1 MDTNTKSLLKHTI
14 LGLVS
19 GGALSALY
27 ANNRRKSDEAEEAA
41 YQDGVGKNQITV
53 PLSRKHYL
61 KAVGL
66 KKDEVP
72 KKKPTEAVTQGLQPM
87 DIAALK
93 RAILKARAEKTA
105 ACCKTPKKATCGAAP
120 KKATCG
126 AAPKKATCGTAPKK
140 ATCGTAP
147 KKATCCKAEA
157 PQSIK
162 AKTTSVST
170 LSGFRGKS
178 KIAQLRNPKGRFS
191 TEEGLGKAAGIFDKI
206 DYNTRGVI
214 RDGLGFAGGTVAG
227 LAVVKAVSDR
237 IAINRKRIQVEKARR
252 RYANMISKEVGD
264 EDLPFYTKTAQDRG
278 VIPSVLG
285 LAGLTGAGAA
295 TLSGLLMYKII
306 ENRRK
311 ASERAADKDNQKFP
325 EHKSIKFTFK

>member
-105 ACCKTPKKATCGAAP
+105 ACCKTPKKATCGA
-120 KKATCG
+120 
-126 AAPKKATCGTAPKK
+126 
-140 ATCGTAP
+140 AP

-325 EHKSIKFTFK
+325 ERKSIKFTFK

>member
-27 ANNRRKSDEAEEAA
+27 ANNRRKSEEAEEAA

-66 KKDEVP
+66 KKDEAP

-105 ACCKTPKKATCGAAP
+105 ACCKTPKKATC
-120 KKATCG
+120 
-126 AAPKKATCGTAPKK
+126 
-140 ATCGTAP
+140 
-147 KKATCCKAEA
+147 CKAEA

-162 AKTTSVST
+162 EKTTSVST

-178 KIAQLRNPKGRFS
+178 KTAQLRNPKGRFS

-237 IAINRKRIQVEKARR
+237 IAINRKRSQVEKAKR

-264 EDLPFYTKTAQDRG
+264 EDLPFYVSKTAQDRG
-278 VIPSVLG
+278 VLPSVLG